1 MYTHSLGVQYLTGQ
15 FFDIA
20 AITEAAHSKV
30 WKMITKLFIMCS
42 SSHYS
47 LQGCYVGIDLAHAIG
62 NVELH
67 LTDWGV
73 DFACCCNYKYM
84 NGGPGSIGGFFL
96 HKKHAHDFT
105 IPRCV
110 CVCGCVRACM
120 CACMHTSA
128 CV

>member
-1 MYTHSLGVQYLTGQ
+1 MILLT
-15 FFDIA
+15 
-20 AITEAAHSKV
+20 
-30 WKMITKLFIMCS
+30 L
-42 SSHYS
+42 YS

-73 DFACCCNYKYM
+73 DFACWCNYKYM
-84 NGGPGSIGGFFL
+84 NGGPGSIGGFFI

-110 CVCGCVRACM
+110 CACVHACVRACM
-120 CACMHTSA
+120 RA
-128 CV
+128 CVCVCVHARVYVYLHLWVYLQYIAITCMQCTVAPYYFVQTD